1 MPLTSADIERI
12 QESFRKHAGVVAFKE
27 LTEPASIDPVA
38 VMLMKKAASADPDL
52 FRIALELSPGDPF
65 AMYETLG
72 GQYNSEDD
80 NNAR

>member
-12 QESFRKHAGVVAFKE
+12 QESFRKQAGALAFKE

-38 VMLMKKAASADPDL
+38 VMLMKKAASADPEL
-52 FRIALELSPGDPF
+52 FKIALELSPSDPF

-72 GQYNSEDD
+72 GQYNSEDY
-80 NNAR
+80 NAR